1 LPIFVI
7 VLLLVIIINEKDLP
21 NATTILY
28 SVCLEAEEIYFQ
40 TMYIKQFAV
49 VVASECSS
57 RDRLSL

>member
-28 SVCLEAEEIYFQ
+28 SVCMSGSWRNLFSNNVY
-40 TMYIKQFAV
+40 
-49 VVASECSS
+49 
-57 RDRLSL
+57 